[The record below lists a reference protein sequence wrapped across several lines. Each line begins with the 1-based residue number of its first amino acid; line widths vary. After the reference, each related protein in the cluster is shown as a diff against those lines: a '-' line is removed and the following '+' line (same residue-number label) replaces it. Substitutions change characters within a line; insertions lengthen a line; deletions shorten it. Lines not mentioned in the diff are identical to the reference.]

1 MASKISS
8 DFPYLV
14 PISLPIPKYVCPLGS
29 ASLPTLSI
37 LHSSRRVLTPPCFQL
52 TFIFVSDQTAIGTW
66 AREPKEYQMARRNA
80 TISSLP
86 TQKCRSSR
94 FHLLTASLQMF
105 RMRRCSRFS
114 RYTTFGQW
122 RYRAVRHLAPLHGRA
137 HGPQAPAATPRPE
150 MEDSGSPPFFFSGP
164 IRFGFEQ
171 KHNKM

>member
-94 FHLLTASLQMF
+94 FHLLPC
-105 RMRRCSRFS
+105 RCSACGGAQGSPATRPS
-114 RYTTFGQW
+114 GRGGTGQS
-122 RYRAVRHLAPLHGRA
+122 AILPHCTGAHTVTRHL
-137 HGPQAPAATPRPE
+137 QPRPALKWKIPE
-150 MEDSGSPPFFFSGP
+150 ARHFFFWADSFWV
-164 IRFGFEQ
+164 RA
-171 KHNKM
+171 KA